1 MRLQGLEVTTP
12 GDREIAM
19 RREFA
24 APPRL
29 VFEANT
35 RPELL
40 SRWLGVFGGWKM
52 VECEVDL
59 RVGGAYRYV
68 WNGPNG
74 ERMAMAGVF
83 REIEAPT
90 RLVATEKFADPWYEG
105 EAETTTELVARG
117 DRTLLTMTTRY
128 ASKPI
133 RDEVMKSPMAE
144 GVGKSFDTLEALLD
158 EPHA

>member
-12 GDREIAM
+12 DDREIGM
-19 RREFA
+19 SREFA

-35 RPELL
+35 RPEIL
-40 SRWLGVFGGWKM
+40 SRWLGVFGSWKM

-68 WNGPNG
+68 WSGPQG

-83 REIEAPT
+83 REVEAPT
-90 RLVATEKFADPWYEG
+90 RLVATEKFDDSWYEG
-105 EAETTTELVARG
+105 AAETTTEFVARG
-117 DRTLLTMTTRY
+117 DRTRLTMTTRY
-128 ASKPI
+128 ASKAV
-133 RDEVMKSPMAE
+133 RDEVMKSPMSE
-144 GVGKSFDTLEALLD
+144 GVGRSFDTLEALLD
-158 EPHA
+158 EPRA

>member
-1 MRLQGLEVTTP
+1 MRLQGLEVTAP
-12 GDREIAM
+12 GDREISM
-19 RREFA
+19 SREFA

-35 RPELL
+35 RPEIL

-68 WNGPNG
+68 WSGPNG

-83 REIEAPT
+83 REVDAPT
-90 RLVATEKFADPWYEG
+90 RLVATEKFDDPWYEG
-105 EAETTTELVARG
+105 EAETTTEFAAHG
-117 DRTLLTMTTRY
+117 DRTRLTMTTRY
-128 ASKPI
+128 ASRAV
-133 RDEVMKSPMAE
+133 RDEVMKSPMSE

-158 EPHA
+158 EPRA